1 MSDAVPMV
9 MLVIFLESDSQDGD
23 TGSRSEDAAPDA
35 GIFWGKSD
43 AAGSVHLLIA
53 HLLDTAAVAELLWD
67 RFLAPSVRDRIDACA
82 DGRGR
87 LLLSL
92 ICGLHDCGKATPA
105 FQSKVPALAQRV
117 RDAGLGW
124 SVMTGADARTWHHA
138 KAGAFVLRWVLPE
151 AGWDRNAVGWVWP
164 LVAGHHG
171 TVPASRAVAS
181 PPARGDA
188 QGLGGWRQA
197 QSQLVRRVAAELGCD
212 LGAVIPPGRPSRSTQ
227 LAMSGVVI
235 MADWIASD
243 DRHFPGIA
251 SPGGVSIGRARERAM
266 SAWAQL
272 GLRGGWNQE
281 FLAGSG
287 VVRRR
292 FGISPRPAQDA
303 VVRMA
308 ERMSG
313 PGLIV
318 VEAPMGEGKTEAAL
332 AAAEVLARRFGA
344 DGIFVGMPTQA
355 TSDPMY
361 SRVRKWLASVDP
373 DVPVA
378 LLHGKRQFN
387 REWSELR
394 NRVRF
399 RGVGAGLDEYG
410 LPDPYATPARP
421 AGRAQGHGPGGDV
434 PAEWFLGRK
443 RGLLAPVTVG
453 TVDQLLHAATRTRHV
468 MLRHAGLAG
477 RVVILDE
484 VHAYDVYM
492 SQFLFEALRWLA
504 DAGVPVIVLSATLPP
519 ATRDRLIRAYCQGVL
534 QRRDVTAPPVS
545 GEAGYPQVT
554 AAWRDDGGVLAES
567 AAARTWRAPS
577 RVAVAVLDERP
588 RGDPAAVA
596 DAVCEAAADG
606 GCVLVI
612 RNTVGRAQ
620 QAYLEL
626 RGRLGGDVMLLHSR
640 LTVGERADR
649 TARALRMLGPPG
661 DGTQQRPRRL
671 VIVATQIAEQAFD
684 VDCDFLVSD
693 LAPID
698 LLLQRAGRLHRHERP
713 AAARPGLLAE
723 PRLLVTGLDRRGALP
738 GFPAGST
745 AIYGDYLLLCAAA
758 LAGDAAAS
766 GGWFLPQDVPG
777 LVERGYG
784 DDTIVPADWTPA
796 ADAARMA
803 WLRDQAAR
811 AERAAGFL
819 LAGEDALGSETL
831 AGLHERATAD
841 LGDEDAVAA
850 VVRDGDPSAEVVLVR
865 RDETGYLTLDGSPL
879 GPDGDATSDP
889 AVLERVLRSAVRLPP
904 RPEMTSAAQAA
915 LGPFP
920 AWDGD
925 PWLRHSRVLVLDGT
939 GSASLGGWRL
949 TYDTELGLITRRE
962 G

>member
-1 MSDAVPMV
+1 MKSNSADASADDQPAD
-9 MLVIFLESDSQDGD
+9 FYDPFE
-23 TGSRSEDAAPDA
+23 
-35 GIFWGKSD
+35 IFWGKSA
-43 AAGSVHLLIA
+43 AAGTVHLLIA
-53 HLLDTAAVAELLWD
+53 HLLDAAAVAEVLWD
-67 RFLAPSVRDRIDACA
+67 RFLAPSVRDRIDACSE
-82 DGRGR
+82 GRGR

-124 SVMTGADARTWHHA
+124 SVMTGADAHAWHHSR
-138 KAGAFVLRWVLPE
+138 AGAFVLRSVLPE
-151 AGWDRNAVGWVWP
+151 AGWGPDAVAWVWP

-188 QGLGGWRQA
+188 QGLGLWRQA
-197 QSQLVRRVAAELGCD
+197 QSDLVRRVAAELGCD
-212 LGAVIPPGRPSRSTQ
+212 LGAVIPAARPSRGTQ

-251 SPGGVSIGRARERAM
+251 SPGGASIGRARERAM

-281 FLAGSG
+281 FLAGSD

-308 ERMSG
+308 ERMTG
-313 PGLIV
+313 PGLVV

-361 SRVRKWLASVDP
+361 SRVRKWLAAVDP
-373 DVPVA
+373 DVPVG

-387 REWSELR
+387 REWSGLR
-394 NRVRF
+394 SRVRF

-410 LPDPYATPARP
+410 LPDPYAAP
-421 AGRAQGHGPGGDV
+421 AGPAGQGQGHGPAGDV

-504 DAGVPVIVLSATLPP
+504 DAGVPVIVLSATLPS

-554 AAWRDDGGVLAES
+554 AAWRDNGTVVAES
-567 AAARTWRAPS
+567 AASRPWRSPS

-596 DAVCEAAADG
+596 DAVCEAAGGG

-649 TARALRMLGPPG
+649 AALALALLGSPG
-661 DGTQQRPRRL
+661 SGAPGRPRRL
-671 VIVATQIAEQAFD
+671 VIVATQVAEQSFD

-713 AAARPGLLAE
+713 AAARPGRLAE
-723 PRLLVTGLDRRGALP
+723 PRLLVTGLDRRGGLP

-745 AIYGDYLLLCAAA
+745 AIYGDYLLLRAAA
-758 LAGDAAAS
+758 LAGDAAVS
-766 GGWFLPQDVPG
+766 GGWLLPQDVPG

-784 DDTIVPADWTPA
+784 DEVIVPADWA
-796 ADAARMA
+796 AAGETARQA
-803 WLRDQAAR
+803 WLRDQQTR

-819 LAGEDALGSETL
+819 LAGEDCLGAETL
-831 AGLHERATAD
+831 AGLHDRATAD

-850 VVRDGDPSAEVVLVR
+850 VVRDGDPSAEVLLVR
-865 RDETGYLTLDGSPL
+865 RDETGYRTLDGSPL
-879 GPDGDATSDP
+879 GPDGDAISDP

-904 RPEMTSAAQAA
+904 RPEMTSAARAV
-915 LGPFP
+915 LRPLP

-925 PWLRHSRVLVLDGT
+925 PWLRHTRVLVLDGT

-949 TYDTELGLITRRE
+949 TYDTELGLLTRRE
-962 G
+962 GR